1 VTETTN
7 RLDDPKR
14 LAALRDTGL
23 LDSAADEAF
32 DRLTRLAVKLLRAPV
47 SLVSLVDDRRQF
59 FKSQVGLI
67 EPWATARETPLTH
80 SFCQHV
86 VTTGKPFIVSDAPN
100 HPIVR
105 DNLAIPE
112 LGVIA
117 YAGMPLVTED
127 GETIGSFCAIDTQ
140 ARVWTQDELDVIESL
155 AATAMTELKLR
166 HVIAELSRTAQL
178 KDELIGLVSHEIRT
192 PLGGILGTLRLI
204 EMDLDPDADN
214 QLIEMALSSAERLL
228 RLTNDLLSLE
238 QIESGEFLITP
249 TPESAEKVLQIAADT
264 MSAAA
269 GEKQITVSVE
279 HTALRAMADG
289 DRIVQVLTNLIGNAL
304 KFSPNGSTITL
315 AAEQHASMVRFVVRD
330 QGRGIPADKTES
342 IFQRFAQVEAADK
355 HEKGGAGLGLAISRA
370 LVEQHGGKIWVESE
384 SGRGSSFFFTI
395 PQG

>member
-1 VTETTN
+1 MSDAAS
-7 RLDDPKR
+7 RLADPRR
-14 LAALRDTGL
+14 LAALEATGL
-23 LDSAADEAF
+23 LDSLPEEAF
-32 DRLTRLAVKLLRAPV
+32 DRLTRLAVKLLHAPV
-47 SLVSLVDDRRQF
+47 SIVSLVDDRRQF
-59 FKSQVGLI
+59 FKSQVGLV

-86 VTTGKPFIVSDAPN
+86 VSTGKPFIVTNALDN
-100 HPIVR
+100 PIVR

-140 ARVWTQDELDVIESL
+140 ARVWTQDELEVIESL

-166 HVIAELSRTAQL
+166 QTVAALERTAEL
-178 KDELIGLVSHEIRT
+178 KDRLIGLVSHEIRT

-204 EMDLDPDADN
+204 EMDLDPAADN
-214 QLIEMALSSAERLL
+214 QLMYMALSSAERLL

-238 QIESGEFLITP
+238 QIESGKFLIAP
-249 TPESAEKVLQIAADT
+249 KPESAASMFQIASDT

-269 GEKQITVSVE
+269 GEKRITLSIE
-279 HTALRAMADG
+279 PSTLRVMADS

-304 KFSPNGSTITL
+304 KFSPDGSAITL
-315 AAEQHASMVRFVVRD
+315 AAEPHASMVRFVVRD
-330 QGRGIPADKTES
+330 QGRGIPADKLENV
-342 IFQRFAQVEAADK
+342 FERFAQVEAADK

-370 LVEQHGGKIWVESE
+370 IVEQHGGRIWVESE
-384 SGRGSSFFFTI
+384 PGQGSSFFFTLR
-395 PQG
+395 QS

>member
-1 VTETTN
+1 MSDTQN
-7 RLDDPKR
+7 RLTDPPR
-14 LAALRDTGL
+14 LGALRDTGL
-23 LDSAADEAF
+23 LDSAPEEAF
-32 DRLTRLAVKLLRAPV
+32 DRLTRLAVKLLHAPI

-86 VTTGKPFIVSDAPN
+86 VTTGKPFIVTNALDNPM
-100 HPIVR
+100 VR

-117 YAGMPLVTED
+117 YAGMPLVTDD
-127 GETIGSFCAIDTQ
+127 GQIIGSFCAIDTQ
-140 ARVWTQDELDVIESL
+140 ARDWTQDELEAIESL

-166 HVIAELSRTAQL
+166 HTIAELSRTAEL
-178 KDELIGLVSHEIRT
+178 KDQLIGLVSHEIRT

-204 EMDLDPDADN
+204 EMDLDPGADN
-214 QLIEMALSSAERLL
+214 QLIEMALRSAELLL

-238 QIESGEFLITP
+238 QIESGKFLIAP
-249 TPESAEKVLQIAADT
+249 KSEPAASVLQIASDT

-269 GEKQITVSVE
+269 GEKKIALSIE
-279 HTALRAMADG
+279 PTALCAMADS

-304 KFSPNGSTITL
+304 KFSPDGSTITL
-315 AAEQHASMVRFVVRD
+315 AAEPHASMIRFVVRD
-330 QGRGIPADKTES
+330 QGRGIPADKIETV
-342 IFQRFAQVEAADK
+342 FQRFAQVEAADK

-370 LVEQHGGKIWVESE
+370 IVEQHGGKIWVESE
-384 SGRGSSFFFTI
+384 AGRGSSFFFTL